1 MARLIPS
8 NSETIGRFVV
18 QCVGI
23 ASIVGLSACA
33 RPAVSDAVNDPHEV
47 ENRQMFAFN
56 TGVDKS
62 VLKPVASKVGDGR
75 GTIATGIKHFADNLD
90 VPGDVVNNV
99 LQLRLGRAVH
109 NTLRFTLN
117 STVGVAGLF
126 DPATAMGLAAKE
138 TDFGETLYVWG
149 VDEGA
154 YQVLPFVGPSTARDT
169 AGMVADYALN
179 PLRFVIKSPE
189 SYLDTAAHAIDK
201 VNSRARHSATI
212 DSILYDSADAY
223 EQARLL
229 YLQNRRYAL
238 GQTPSEDTFEDPYAQ

>member
-1 MARLIPS
+1 MTRLIPS
-8 NSETIGRFVV
+8 YSATISRIAV
-18 QCVGI
+18 QCLAIGGFV
-23 ASIVGLSACA
+23 AVSACA
-33 RPAVSDAVNDPHEV
+33 RSLVSDAVNDPHEV

-56 TGVDKS
+56 TKVDS
-62 VLKPVASKVGDGR
+62 HVLKPVAGKVGDGR
-75 GTIATGIKHFADNLD
+75 GTVATGIKHFADNLD
-90 VPGDVVNNV
+90 VPGDVVNDV

-109 NTLRFTLN
+109 NTLRFALN
-117 STVGVAGLF
+117 STVGVAGVF
-126 DPATAMGLAAKE
+126 DPATAVGLEAKE

-154 YQVLPFVGPSTARDT
+154 YQVLPLVGPSTARDT

>member
-8 NSETIGRFVV
+8 DSETIGRIAVK
-18 QCVGI
+18 CVGI
-23 ASIVGLSACA
+23 ASLLALAACA
-33 RPAVSDAVNDPHEV
+33 RPVVSDAVNDPHEV

-56 TGVDKS
+56 TNIDKA

-75 GTIATGIKHFADNLD
+75 GPIATGVKHFADNLD
-90 VPGDVVNNV
+90 VPGDVVNDV

-109 NTLRFTLN
+109 NTLRFALN

-126 DPATAMGLAAKE
+126 DPATAVGLEAKE

-154 YQVLPFVGPSTARDT
+154 YQVLPIYGPSTARDT
-169 AGMVADYALN
+169 AGMVVDYALN

-189 SYLDTAAHAIDK
+189 SYLDTGAHVIDK

-229 YLQNRRYAL
+229 YLQNRHYAL
-238 GQTPSEDTFEDPYAQ
+238 GQAPAEDTFEDPYAQ